1 MSVKYIIYELSARAL
16 ISHAEEREGV
26 YHACLDRAATEKC
39 FVSGAAHKQ
48 EDNALFY
55 QIMCVLHGDGFEAPR
70 GDRLVSDLS
79 DAIFYMNF
87 EHIFDRNGQQKK
99 YGLRQQKARDLFR
112 PEGIVLDFGS
122 GAQRYLAFER
132 SASMSRHAQLS
143 FLRADLYESVRRR
156 IMMDIH
162 IGECQLSKLYAYNGL
177 LLSGGTRVDGVD
189 IDRPGRVIVIDNE
202 KYIVPQTDVV
212 TVADDGTQNSTRK
225 YHRVERCEDVE
236 VLCFDGEGLISTE
249 YAKAVDRAYCGD
261 VLHTSFQIRLPYVKG
276 MLHQVDFKD
285 FLASAGIKTITDIW
299 EDVHNVADVD
309 IILTKSM
316 FKGYD
321 WLTDD
326 GKSWADYWD
335 AFRRY
340 RHALY
345 ITGVSK
351 ERPTE
356 TTELN
361 YQFFNTLTLDDYD
374 FRPDEVPELW
384 ENDRAEYSYPWLT
397 KKTELAY
404 YQLCA
409 DEEFRLNYFLHVPEQ
424 TNDDG
429 EESDE
434 PQSRRREKERA
445 LLMARL
451 LKKNPRLIAEPVFT
465 KELDAKA
472 EAVLKQYSI
481 GHLTVDGD
489 NRYLSADLLELLL
502 SLVNP
507 LELPTAEARMFYL
520 RARTRT
526 LRNGKCYAPGSVYQH
541 ETDCTILRNP
551 HIAKNEEVAAFL
563 PAEKDALREHYLG
576 HLTDVVM
583 VNARGL
589 SAERLGG
596 ADFDGDMVKTIT
608 DPIVCH
614 CVNLNSIRASFNGET
629 VYSYSLPLLHI
640 PAAKPQMR
648 DADDWLARFEVVSST
663 FSSRV
668 GQICNAAL
676 DRSVIAYNENIPAK
690 ERERCRQ
697 ETETL
702 AILTG
707 LEIDSAKSGVRPDLG
722 EYLGRGKV
730 PRTPFL
736 QYKALVEEHEEK
748 RAWYEQ
754 SRRQK
759 IEAFFKKT
767 DWTQTDSYLER
778 LPHMAR
784 QLKKH
789 TPKIKP
795 TPAADN
801 ELFLFAQNPCWKDGL
816 DADTLAAVAALLRDY
831 EACLSR
837 IRACRA
843 PVTAK
848 HRESDL
854 NRILYAR
861 GQENEVDTDE
871 LYALFQTL
879 PPERVGGL
887 RQAISERQWFFMS
900 EPEREAFLLEWLPE
914 TDFADRY
921 DLFSDFRSSGFKLLG
936 DLVCDIDDENTAHER
951 KALYR
956 ETDSAAFAAMM
967 HAYTE
972 KTFSGHDSEA
982 VAEACRSQL
991 DRIVEPVLAVQY
1003 VTALGKR
1010 KLLFDLLPDAM
1021 GETLLEVRNDK

>member
-1 MSVKYIIYELSARAL
+1 MSVKYKIYELSARAL
-16 ISHAEEREGV
+16 ISHAEEQGGV
-26 YHACLDRAATEKC
+26 YRVQLDRAATEKC
-39 FVSGAAHKQ
+39 FVSGAAHEQ

-55 QIMCVLHGDGFEAPR
+55 QIMCALHGDGFEAPN
-70 GDRLVSDLS
+70 GDRLVSNLS
-79 DAIFYMNF
+79 DVIFYMNF

-99 YGLRQQKARDLFR
+99 YGLRQQKAKDLFR

-143 FLRADLYESVRRR
+143 FLRADLYEAVRRR

-177 LLSGGTRVDGVD
+177 MLSGGVRVDG
-189 IDRPGRVIVIDNE
+189 IGIEKPGRVIVIDNE
-202 KYIVPQTDVV
+202 KCIVPQVEIV
-212 TVADDGTQNSTRK
+212 TVADDGTQCSTRK
-225 YHRVERCEDVE
+225 YHRVECCEDIE
-236 VLCFDGEGLISTE
+236 VLCFDGEGLISME
-249 YAKAVDRAYCGD
+249 YAKTVDHAYCGD
-261 VLHTSFQIRLPYVKG
+261 TLHTSFQIRLPYVKG
-276 MLHQVDFKD
+276 MLHQVDFKE
-285 FLASAGIKTITDIW
+285 FLSCAGTTTVTDIW
-299 EDVHNVADVD
+299 GAAHDIADVD

-316 FKGYD
+316 FKGYG

-351 ERPTE
+351 EKPTA

-361 YQFFNTLTLDDYD
+361 YQFFNTLTLDDCD
-374 FRPDEVPELW
+374 FRPDEVPEIW
-384 ENDRAEYSYPWLT
+384 EHNRAEYSYPWLT

-409 DEEFRLNYFLHVPEQ
+409 DEQFRLNYFLNVPEL
-424 TNDDG
+424 THEDN

-465 KELDAKA
+465 KELDTKA
-472 EAVLKQYSI
+472 EAVLRQYSI

-507 LELPTAEARMFYL
+507 LEIRTAEARVFYL
-520 RARTRT
+520 RALTRT
-526 LRNGKCYAPGSVYQH
+526 LRNDECYAPGSVYLH
-541 ETDCTILRNP
+541 EEVCTILRNP
-551 HIAKNEEVAAFL
+551 HIAKNEEVSALL

-583 VNARGL
+583 VSARGL

-614 CVNLNSIRASFNGET
+614 CVGLNSVRASLNGET
-629 VYSYSLPLLHI
+629 VYSYSPPLLHI
-640 PAAKPQMR
+640 PAAKPRMR
-648 DADDWLARFEVVSST
+648 DANDWLARFEVVSST
-663 FSSRV
+663 FASRV

-736 QYKALVEEHEEK
+736 QYKALVEEREEK

-754 SRRQK
+754 SRHQK

-789 TPKIKP
+789 TPKIMSK
-795 TPAADN
+795 PAADS
-801 ELFLFAQNPCWKDGL
+801 ELFAFAQDAHWKDEL
-816 DADTLAAVAALLRDY
+816 DTDTLAAVAALLRDY

-843 PVTAK
+843 PVMAK

-879 PPERVGGL
+879 PPERVSAL
-887 RQAISERQWFFMS
+887 RQAISEKQWAFMT
-900 EPEREAFLLEWLPE
+900 EPERDAFLLEWLPE

-936 DLVCDIDDENTAHER
+936 DLVCDIDDENAAHER
-951 KALYR
+951 KALHR
-956 ETDSAAFAAMM
+956 ETDSAAFNSMM
-967 HAYTE
+967 NAYTE
-972 KTFSGHDSEA
+972 KTFSGHDCEA
-982 VAEACRSQL
+982 VAEACRIQL
-991 DRIVEPVLAVQY
+991 DRIVGPVLAVQY

-1010 KLLFDLLPDAM
+1010 KLLFELLPDAIE
-1021 GETLLEVRNDK
+1021 ETLLEVRHDK

>member
-1 MSVKYIIYELSARAL
+1 MPVKYRIYELSARAL
-16 ISHAEEREGV
+16 ISHAEEQGGV
-26 YHACLDRAATEKC
+26 YRVRLDRSTTEKC
-39 FVSGAAHKQ
+39 FVSGAAHEQ

-55 QIMCVLHGDGFEAPR
+55 QIMCALHGDGFEAPC
-70 GDRLVSDLS
+70 GDRLVPDLS
-79 DAIFYMNF
+79 DIIFYMSF

-99 YGLRQQKARDLFR
+99 YGLRQQKAKDLFR
-112 PEGIVLDFGS
+112 PEGIVLDLGS
-122 GAQRYLAFER
+122 GAQCYLAFER

-162 IGECQLSKLYAYNGL
+162 IGDGQLSKLYAYNGL
-177 LLSGGTRVDGVD
+177 MLSGGVRVDGVE

-202 KYIVPQTDVV
+202 KYIAPQTEIV

-236 VLCFDGEGLISTE
+236 VLCFDGEGLISME
-249 YAKAVDRAYCGD
+249 YAKTVDRAYCGGT
-261 VLHTSFQIRLPYVKG
+261 LHTSFQIRLPYVKG
-276 MLHQVDFKD
+276 MLHQVDFKE
-285 FLASAGIKTITDIW
+285 FLSCAGMKTITDLW
-299 EDVHNVADVD
+299 GAVHDVANVD

-316 FKGYD
+316 FKGYG

-340 RHALY
+340 HHALY

-351 ERPTE
+351 EKPTA

-374 FRPDEVPELW
+374 FRPDEVPALW
-384 ENDRAEYSYPWLT
+384 ENDRAKYSYPWLT

-409 DEEFRLNYFLHVPEQ
+409 DEQFRLDYFVNVTERI
-424 TNDDG
+424 TEDG
-429 EESDE
+429 EGSDE
-434 PQSRRREKERA
+434 TRNGRYEKERA

-451 LKKNPRLIAEPVFT
+451 LKKNPRLLAEPVFT

-502 SLVNP
+502 LLVNP
-507 LELPTAEARMFYL
+507 LEIRTAEARIFYV
-520 RARTRT
+520 RALTRT
-526 LRNGKCYAPGSVYQH
+526 LRNDECYAPGSVYLH
-541 ETDCTILRNP
+541 EKDCTILRNP
-551 HIAKNEEVAAFL
+551 HIAKNEEVLAFL

-583 VNARGL
+583 VSARGL

-614 CVNLNSIRASFNGET
+614 CVNLNSVRASFNGKT
-629 VYSYSLPLLHI
+629 VYSYSPPLLHI
-640 PAAKPQMR
+640 PAAKPRMR
-648 DADDWLARFEVVSST
+648 DADDWHARFETVSST

-722 EYLGRGKV
+722 EYLGQGKV

-736 QYKALVEEHEEK
+736 QYKALVEEREEK

-754 SRRQK
+754 SRNQK

-784 QLKKH
+784 QLKKC
-789 TPKIKP
+789 TPKLRTKP
-795 TPAADN
+795 ATDS
-801 ELFLFAQNPCWKDGL
+801 ELFIFAQNPHWRDEL
-816 DADTLAAVAALLRDY
+816 DADTLADVAALLRDY

-843 PVTAK
+843 PVAAK

-854 NRILYAR
+854 NRILYVR

-871 LYALFQTL
+871 LYALLQAL
-879 PPERVGGL
+879 PPERVSAL
-887 RQAISERQWFFMS
+887 RQTISEKQWFFMN

-936 DLVCDIDDENTAHER
+936 DLVCDIDDENAAHER
-951 KALYR
+951 KALHR
-956 ETDSAAFAAMM
+956 ETDAAAFTAMM
-967 HAYTE
+967 NAYTE
-972 KTFSGHDSEA
+972 KSFSGNYSEA
-982 VAEACRSQL
+982 VAEACRTQL
-991 DRIVEPVLAVQY
+991 NRIVEPVSAIQY

-1021 GETLLEVRNDK
+1021 EKTLLEVRHDK